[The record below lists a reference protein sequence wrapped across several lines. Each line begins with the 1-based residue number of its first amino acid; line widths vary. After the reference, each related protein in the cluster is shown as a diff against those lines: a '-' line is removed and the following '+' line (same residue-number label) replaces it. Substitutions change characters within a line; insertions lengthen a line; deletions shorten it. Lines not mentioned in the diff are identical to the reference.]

1 MPDIRIGGVTGSGY
15 PANGPAGV
23 SAGSHDDDTAPYPPS
38 GMTDLPAW
46 RTPPSRRP
54 LPVGISDTMADDA
67 QRLLDELQLRQ
78 DAFEQQGQVLRQ
90 LQAALHRSQATN
102 QELALVADRVT
113 DAILICDAQRC
124 ISWVN
129 PAFTKLT
136 GFALTECH
144 GQLPEELLS
153 GPHTDPATITRINQS
168 LAQGE
173 GIEHLEVC
181 HHRKDGEPFWVSRT
195 VQPILGPDG
204 QITRYIEV
212 LTDITERRHAETEHN
227 RRLEAEVALAG
238 KVDFLSRMS
247 HAMRSPLNAILGF
260 SQLLDMLDTSQL
272 PDPQRQQI
280 RHIHTAGQ
288 QLLSLLDQTLEFA
301 RLEDKPLGIR
311 SQRLELSVLLRE
323 VRAALEDDALAQ
335 DITVVVDCQC
345 PAVWADGQHTRAVL
359 LNMMSNAIKFS
370 PPGSTVWLQGKVA
383 PDERMGI
390 VEVRDQGSG
399 IDPRDLPRLFQ
410 PFTRLD
416 SGATKTH
423 GNGLGLAVSQRLA
436 ELMHGRIDVTS
447 TLGHGS
453 VFALRLPLAEATPQA
468 SPQRG
473 QPTRSAGE
481 PAVMLPPLRVVHIED
496 NPLNRSLV
504 EAMFSAYPQVRL
516 ISAETATEGLAT
528 IQATH
533 PDVALVDINLPD
545 GSGLDLCRKLRAVPE
560 FKKLPLIALSADA
573 LPEHIARALQTG
585 FSHYLVKPLQIQRLL
600 MILAALP
607 SAQAAGPAR

>member
-1 MPDIRIGGVTGSGY
+1 MRISGTTSTGY
-15 PANGPAGV
+15 PAKGPA
-23 SAGSHDDDTAPYPPS
+23 SGSPGAHDDDTLPYPLS

-90 LQAALHRSQATN
+90 LQAALQRSQATN

-153 GPHTDPATITRINQS
+153 GPHTDPTVITRINQS

-204 QITRYIEV
+204 QISRYIEV
-212 LTDITERRHAETEHN
+212 LTDITERRRAEAEHN

-260 SQLLDMLDTSQL
+260 SQLLDMLDTSSL

-311 SQRLELSVLLRE
+311 PQRLELSVLLRE

-335 DITVVVDCQC
+335 DVTVVVDCQC

-359 LNMMSNAIKFS
+359 LNLMSNAIKFS

-410 PFTRLD
+410 PFTRLEN
-416 SGATKTH
+416 ALTKTH

-453 VFALRLPLAEATPQA
+453 VFALRLPLAEATPQI

-473 QPTRSAGE
+473 QPTRGMGE

-504 EAMFSAYPQVRL
+504 EAMFAAYPQVRL

-607 SAQAAGPAR
+607 TAQAAGPAR